1 MGSVMTGRQPK
12 PVNQLSAVE
21 FEAMFPDE
29 DACRTYLVA
38 RRWPYGVRCP
48 RCGAENPHKL
58 QTSPWTWQCYK
69 CAPQTSY
76 RFSHL
81 AGTIFE
87 DTKRPLRDWYKV
99 VHLMLESRFVHLML
113 PSEKGISPLQVMR
126 FMGFGSY
133 KTAWK
138 MCRKIRIALTE
149 DIDKLGGIV
158 EFDGTTVGGKIKSRR
173 QVRPVKRA
181 LQTAAIGG
189 GVRNLKR
196 DATDADSR

>member
-1 MGSVMTGRQPK
+1 MGNVMTGKEPK
-12 PVNQLSAVE
+12 PVNQLSAAE
-21 FEAMFPDE
+21 FEAMFPNE
-29 DACRTYLVA
+29 DACCTYLVA
-38 RRWPYGVRCP
+38 RRWPYGVRCL

-58 QTSPWTWQCYK
+58 QTCPWTWQCYK

-87 DTKRPLRDWYKV
+87 DTKKPLRDWYKV
-99 VHLMLESRFVHLML
+99 VRFVHLML
-113 PSEKGISPLQVMR
+113 ASKKVISPLQIMQ

-158 EFDGTTVGGKIKSRR
+158 EFDGTTGRR
-173 QVRPVKRA
+173 RGQKQKTSTARWNGRRRP
-181 LQTAAIGG
+181 
-189 GVRNLKR
+189 
-196 DATDADSR
+196 